1 MSEMSEF
8 IILFTVRLGTV
19 VAVISFWVWLGTLL
33 IWKIF
38 AVTGASS
45 LIYPSFWIM
54 ILGAVV
60 ALTSLLIGYLL
71 VAK

>member
-1 MSEMSEF
+1 MKNF
-8 IILFTVRLGTV
+8 IFLFTMWLGIV
-19 VAVISFWVWLGTLL
+19 AAVISFWVWLGTLL

-38 AVTGASS
+38 AVTGAGS

-54 ILGAVV
+54 VCGAVV
-60 ALTSLLIGYLL
+60 VLTSLLIGYLF

>member
-1 MSEMSEF
+1 MKNF
-8 IILFTVRLGTV
+8 IFLFTMWLGAV
-19 VAVISFWVWLGTLL
+19 VAVISFWVQLGTLL

-38 AVTGASS
+38 AVTGAGS

-60 ALTSLLIGYLL
+60 ALTSLLIGYL
-71 VAK
+71 VTA

>member
-1 MSEMSEF
+1 MKNF
-8 IILFTVRLGTV
+8 IFLFTMWLGAV
-19 VAVISFWVWLGTLL
+19 VAVVSFWVWLGTLL

-38 AVTGASS
+38 AVTGAGS

-54 ILGAVV
+54 VFGAVV
-60 ALTSLLIGYLL
+60 TLTSLLIGYLF

>member
-1 MSEMSEF
+1 MKEF
-8 IILFTVRLGTV
+8 IILFTVWLGAS

-54 ILGAVV
+54 ICGAVV
-60 ALTSLLIGYLL
+60 TLTSLLIGFL
-71 VAK
+71 VVDK

>member
-1 MSEMSEF
+1 MKEL
-8 IILFTVRLGTV
+8 IIIFTTWVGAV

-38 AVTGASS
+38 AVTGAGS

-54 ILGAVV
+54 VCGAVV
-60 ALTSLLIGYLL
+60 ALTSLLIGSL
-71 VAK
+71 VVAE

>member
-1 MSEMSEF
+1 MREL
-8 IILFTVRLGTV
+8 IIIFTTWLGTF

-38 AVTGASS
+38 VVTGASS

-54 ILGAVV
+54 VCGAAVT
-60 ALTSLLIGYLL
+60 LTSLLIGYLF

>member
-1 MSEMSEF
+1 MRNF
-8 IILFTVRLGTV
+8 IFLFTMWLGTV

-45 LIYPSFWIM
+45 LIYPSFWFM
-54 ILGAVV
+54 ICGAVV
-60 ALTSLLIGYLL
+60 TLTSLLIGYLF

>member
-1 MSEMSEF
+1 MRSLIF
-8 IILFTVRLGTV
+8 LFTVWVGAF

-38 AVTGASS
+38 AVIGASS

-60 ALTSLLIGYLL
+60 ALTSLLIGSL
-71 VAK
+71 VVAE

>member
-1 MSEMSEF
+1 MKEL
-8 IILFTVRLGTV
+8 IIIFTTWLGV
-19 VAVISFWVWLGTLL
+19 FVAVISFWVWLGTLL

-54 ILGAVV
+54 ICGAVV
-60 ALTSLLIGYLL
+60 TLTSLLIGYLF
-71 VAK
+71 VTK

>member
-1 MSEMSEF
+1 MKEL
-8 IILFTVRLGTV
+8 IIIFTTWLGTV

-38 AVTGASS
+38 AVIGASS

-60 ALTSLLIGYLL
+60 ALTSLLICSL
-71 VAK
+71 VVAE

>member
-1 MSEMSEF
+1 MRNF
-8 IILFTVRLGTV
+8 IFLFTMWLDTV
-19 VAVISFWVWLGTLL
+19 VSVVSFWVWLGTLL

-54 ILGAVV
+54 VCGAVV
-60 ALTSLLIGYLL
+60 TLTSLLIGYLF

>member
-1 MSEMSEF
+1 MRSLIF
-8 IILFTVRLGTV
+8 LFTVRLGTV

>member
-8 IILFTVRLGTV
+8 IILFTVWLGTV
-19 VAVISFWVWLGTLL
+19 VAVVSFWVWLGTLL

-38 AVTGASS
+38 AVIGASS

-60 ALTSLLIGYLL
+60 ALTSLLIGYL
-71 VAK
+71 VTA

>member
-1 MSEMSEF
+1 MSEF
-8 IILFTVRLGTV
+8 IILFTMWLGAV

-38 AVTGASS
+38 AITGAGS
-45 LIYPSFWIM
+45 LIYPAFWIM

-60 ALTSLLIGYLL
+60 TLTSLIIGYLIT
-71 VAK
+71 A

>member
-1 MSEMSEF
+1 MRSLIF
-8 IILFTVRLGTV
+8 LFTTWLGAV

-54 ILGAVV
+54 VCGAAVT
-60 ALTSLLIGYLL
+60 LTSLLIGYLF
-71 VAK
+71 VTK

>member
-1 MSEMSEF
+1 MRNF
-8 IILFTVRLGTV
+8 IFLFTMWLGAV

-45 LIYPSFWIM
+45 LIYPSFWLM
-54 ILGAVV
+54 IFGAVV
-60 ALTSLLIGYLL
+60 ALTSLLIGYL
-71 VAK
+71 VTT

>member
-1 MSEMSEF
+1 MRDF
-8 IILFTVRLGTV
+8 IILFTVWLGTV
-19 VAVISFWVWLGTLL
+19 VAVISFWVWIGTLL

-54 ILGAVV
+54 ICGVV
-60 ALTSLLIGYLL
+60 VTLTSLLIGSL
-71 VAK
+71 VVAE

>member
-1 MSEMSEF
+1 MKNF
-8 IILFTVRLGTV
+8 IILFTMWLGAV

-38 AVTGASS
+38 AVTGAGS

-54 ILGAVV
+54 ICGAVV
-60 ALTSLLIGYLL
+60 TLTSLLIGYLF
-71 VAK
+71 VTK